1 MGEKLQFTELDQY
14 LFGQG
19 THYDIYRKLG
29 AHPTIQRRKKG
40 VYFAVWAPNARSVSV
55 VGEFNNWNTQANP
68 MKKVGPIGVYET
80 FIPGAKVGDLYKFY
94 IIGYHG
100 EELYK
105 ADPYGNEAE
114 LRPGTASRI
123 ADISDYKWKDTTW
136 MKRRPEFDEIRDPMA
151 IYEVHPGSWKKHE
164 AKDED
169 DPGFYNYRELAHE
182 LAAYVKKMGYTHV
195 ELMGIAEHPFDGSW
209 GYQVT
214 GYYAPTSRYGS
225 VQDFKYMID
234 YLHRNKIG
242 VILDWV
248 PAHFPKDA
256 QGLANFDGT
265 AVYEHED
272 PRQGEHPDWG
282 TKIYNYG
289 RPEVK
294 NFLIANALY
303 WIEECHVDGLRVDA
317 VASML
322 YLDYSANTPVDEE
335 VLRCFCEAE
344 RRYPGNANAH
354 HQAGAAAKAAMNA
367 ATRSIARCLSAPPA
381 GIIYTSGASEANNL
395 AVKGLATLGGAA
407 GRHIL
412 STPLEHSSVSGSLE
426 TLQKQ
431 GYEVEL
437 LDIRSDGTVDLADL
451 KKRLRPDTVL
461 VAVTAVDSELGVVQ
475 PIAEIAELLK
485 AYPNCHFH
493 VDATQAVGKIPVQFE
508 GMDTMSLTAHK
519 FYGLN
524 GIGVLVKRLGL
535 ALPPLIHGGES
546 TTPYRSGTPTV
557 ALACSLALAL
567 EKATAELPARAAAV
581 RSLNDRLRAELSRYP
596 KVRVNS
602 PANAVPHILNLSVQG
617 VKGTVFQRELDARG
631 VCVSVKSA
639 CSSDGLPSRAVL
651 AVSQDRRN
659 ALSSWRISLSHL
671 TTEEELTAFLHA
683 FADCYNTL
691 TR

>member
-1 MGEKLQFTELDQY
+1 
-14 LFGQG
+14 
-19 THYDIYRKLG
+19 
-29 AHPTIQRRKKG
+29 
-40 VYFAVWAPNARSVSV
+40 
-55 VGEFNNWNTQANP
+55 
-68 MKKVGPIGVYET
+68 
-80 FIPGAKVGDLYKFY
+80 
-94 IIGYHG
+94 
-100 EELYK
+100 
-105 ADPYGNEAE
+105 
-114 LRPGTASRI
+114 
-123 ADISDYKWKDTTW
+123 
-136 MKRRPEFDEIRDPMA
+136 
-151 IYEVHPGSWKKHE
+151 
-164 AKDED
+164 
-169 DPGFYNYRELAHE
+169 
-182 LAAYVKKMGYTHV
+182 
-195 ELMGIAEHPFDGSW
+195 
-209 GYQVT
+209 
-214 GYYAPTSRYGS
+214 
-225 VQDFKYMID
+225 
-234 YLHRNKIG
+234 
-242 VILDWV
+242 
-248 PAHFPKDA
+248 
-256 QGLANFDGT
+256 
-265 AVYEHED
+265 
-272 PRQGEHPDWG
+272 
-282 TKIYNYG
+282 
-289 RPEVK
+289 
-294 NFLIANALY
+294 
-303 WIEECHVDGLRVDA
+303 
-317 VASML
+317 ML

-354 HQAGAAAKAAMNA
+354 HQAGSAAKAAMNE
-367 ATRSIARCLSAPPA
+367 ATRSIARCLGAPPA
-381 GIIYTSGASEANNL
+381 G
-395 AVKGLATLGGAA
+395 
-407 GRHIL
+407 IL

-426 TLQKQ
+426 ALQKQ
-431 GYEVEL
+431 GHEVEL

-451 KKRLRPDTVL
+451 KRRLRPDTVL

-475 PIAEIAELLK
+475 PIAEIAEFLK

-567 EKATAELPARAAAV
+567 EKATAELPARTAAV

-639 CSSDGLPSRAVL
+639 CSSDGLPSLAVL

>member
-1 MGEKLQFTELDQY
+1 
-14 LFGQG
+14 
-19 THYDIYRKLG
+19 
-29 AHPTIQRRKKG
+29 
-40 VYFAVWAPNARSVSV
+40 
-55 VGEFNNWNTQANP
+55 
-68 MKKVGPIGVYET
+68 
-80 FIPGAKVGDLYKFY
+80 
-94 IIGYHG
+94 
-100 EELYK
+100 
-105 ADPYGNEAE
+105 
-114 LRPGTASRI
+114 
-123 ADISDYKWKDTTW
+123 
-136 MKRRPEFDEIRDPMA
+136 
-151 IYEVHPGSWKKHE
+151 
-164 AKDED
+164 
-169 DPGFYNYRELAHE
+169 
-182 LAAYVKKMGYTHV
+182 
-195 ELMGIAEHPFDGSW
+195 
-209 GYQVT
+209 
-214 GYYAPTSRYGS
+214 
-225 VQDFKYMID
+225 
-234 YLHRNKIG
+234 
-242 VILDWV
+242 
-248 PAHFPKDA
+248 
-256 QGLANFDGT
+256 
-265 AVYEHED
+265 
-272 PRQGEHPDWG
+272 
-282 TKIYNYG
+282 
-289 RPEVK
+289 
-294 NFLIANALY
+294 
-303 WIEECHVDGLRVDA
+303 
-317 VASML
+317 ML
-322 YLDYSANTPVDEE
+322 YLDYSANTPVDEA
-335 VLRCFCEAE
+335 VLQCFCEAE

-354 HQAGAAAKAAMNA
+354 HQAGTTAKAAINE
-367 ATRSIARCLSAPPA
+367 ATRSIARCLGAPPA
-381 GIIYTSGASEANNL
+381 GILYTSGASEANNL
-395 AVKGLATLGGAA
+395 AVKGLAALGSTTN
-407 GRHIL
+407 RHIL

-426 TLQKQ
+426 ALQKQ

-437 LDIRSDGTVDLADL
+437 LDILPDGTVDLADL

-461 VAVTAVDSELGVVQ
+461 VAVTAVDSELGIVQ

-524 GIGVLVKRLGL
+524 GIGVLIKRLGL

-567 EKATAELPARAAAV
+567 EKAAAELPARAAAA

-617 VKGTVFQRELDARG
+617 VKGSVFQRELDARG

-671 TTEEELTAFLHA
+671 TTEEEVTGFLHA